1 MGSGEVLIRA
11 KRFNI
16 GGNLHMIS
24 TDCALFMLRLGGE
37 KDAGECYPCDGRFL
51 YAFTRLLSLLGSY
64 PWQGSSDYFLTS
76 GDKIR
81 FFFEKGVLDER
92 GKL

>member
-1 MGSGEVLIRA
+1 M
-11 KRFNI
+11 
-16 GGNLHMIS
+16 
-24 TDCALFMLRLGGE
+24 
-37 KDAGECYPCDGRFL
+37 
-51 YAFTRLLSLLGSY
+51 LSLLGPY

-92 GKL
+92 GKPWPELAPGKGQERAEREGSGGSLQLKGQFLLCKRW

>member
-1 MGSGEVLIRA
+1 MQVSIRHFDQRLI
-11 KRFNI
+11 
-16 GGNLHMIS
+16 
-24 TDCALFMLRLGGE
+24 
-37 KDAGECYPCDGRFL
+37 
-51 YAFTRLLSLLGSY
+51 YAFTRIRFLLGSY

-92 GKL
+92 GKLQPELAKGGDGDCFPALGMIPALQTMLNSGFVL